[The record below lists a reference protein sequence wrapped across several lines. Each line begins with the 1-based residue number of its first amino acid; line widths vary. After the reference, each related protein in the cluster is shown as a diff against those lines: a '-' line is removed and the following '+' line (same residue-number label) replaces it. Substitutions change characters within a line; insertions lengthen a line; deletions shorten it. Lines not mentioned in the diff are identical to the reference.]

1 LSKNVSTP
9 VFFAAV
15 IVFGLSAIA
24 YASGNER
31 SPIVGIWFG
40 RGEPEDKN
48 EVWLDHVNADGT
60 WESQFETCHGKIAQ
74 HHVESGTWRMDNGV
88 ERDYGQVSDGHPAHF
103 EFDYATVSNN
113 GQTWSYRLAATDPQ
127 YPYAI
132 GYLFTATRVNADFRL
147 PGCLQI
153 S

>member
-1 LSKNVSTP
+1 MRKTAITF
-9 VFFAAV
+9 VFFAALASFV
-15 IVFGLSAIA
+15 PPMSAQG
-24 YASGNER
+24 SER

-60 WESQFETCHGKIAQ
+60 WMSEFETCRGKIAQ

-88 ERDYGQVSDGHPAHF
+88 ERDFGQVSDGHPVHF

-113 GQTWSYRLAATDPQ
+113 GEIWSYRLAATDPQ
-127 YPYAI
+127 YPDAV
-132 GYLFTATRVNADFRL
+132 GYVFTARRVGADFRL